1 MEKIRLIKLSE
12 LFVEQISGRSAV
24 NAIFSELEGVHHLI
38 LDFAGIQFISRSAA
52 HELITQMEEVQKNLE
67 ILKSGKTFENKNQML
82 AALFR
87 ESVQPY
93 MISWIHYNPQEEIKK
108 LNIKSKKNYLI
119 N

>member
-52 HELITQMEEVQKNLE
+52 HELITQMEEVQKNLV
-67 ILKSGKTFENKNQML
+67 
-82 AALFR
+82 
-87 ESVQPY
+87 SVQLSSPAKEVSE
-93 MISWIHYNPQEEIKK
+93 MLEKVKLSIKNPRK
-108 LNIKSKKNYLI
+108 LATYVEFPTFSSEKERDEFLLSY
-119 N
+119 